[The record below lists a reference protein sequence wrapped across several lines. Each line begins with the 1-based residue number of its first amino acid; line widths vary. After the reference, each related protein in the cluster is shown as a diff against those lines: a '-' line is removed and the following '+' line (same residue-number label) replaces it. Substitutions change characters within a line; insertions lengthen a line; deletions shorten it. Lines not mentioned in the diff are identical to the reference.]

1 MCEHIVF
8 GLRTPVDR
16 RLQTVDR
23 RLEDMKAKQRHRLK
37 ENEIVHSITAARE
50 FLEPRKK
57 QISGLFIVILLVV
70 AAIAGISI
78 IRQRTNARAQ
88 QLLGDAMVA
97 LNARVL
103 PASAPANQPGEVPA
117 AAQLGAEGSFATEG
131 AKLQAALPKLKA
143 AADAYPETEQGIT
156 ARYHMAG
163 ALAALGR
170 HKEAIEAFDQVA
182 QRAGNGLYGRMARLG
197 KADTEAKSGQ
207 LDAAITTWK
216 ELAASNDED
225 LPKDAI
231 LMELARAYQ
240 AKGKQEEARKTFTQ
254 LVDEHP
260 TSPYSAEARAELEL
274 LKS

>member
-1 MCEHIVF
+1 
-8 GLRTPVDR
+8 
-16 RLQTVDR
+16 
-23 RLEDMKAKQRHRLK
+23 MKAKQRHRLK
-37 ENEIVHSITAARE
+37 ENEIVQSITAARE
-50 FLEPRKK
+50 FFEPRRK
-57 QISGLFIVILLVV
+57 QISGLVIVILLVV
-70 AAIAGISI
+70 AVIAGITI

-88 QLLGDAMVA
+88 QMLGDAMVA
-97 LNARVL
+97 LNARVV
-103 PASAPANQPGEVPA
+103 PANTPANQPGEVPA
-117 AAQLGAEGSFATEG
+117 AAQLGAEGTFATED
-131 AKLQAALPKLKA
+131 AKLKAALPKLKA

-163 ALAALGR
+163 ALAA
-170 HKEAIEAFDQVA
+170 FDQVA
-182 QRAGNGLYGRMARLG
+182 QRAGNESLYGRMARLG

-207 LDAAITTWK
+207 LDSAIATWK

-240 AKGKQEEARKTFTQ
+240 AKGNQEEARKTFTQ

-260 TSPYSAEARAELEL
+260 ASPYSTEARAELEQ